1 MTTTTNLGK
10 VHIFPTETSYTNNK
24 SNIGSNDIALVK
36 SSLMDELKGNTT
48 PTLTA
53 LMNWDRMKALNGGTD
68 VRNYSSTA
76 TGLKS
81 YGGDSSFPDI
91 ENGTS
96 RKGTILLK
104 QSYTNFDKLLIIS
117 SSDSADFCFDK
128 LVDVWEFQNVMNM
141 GGVVDLMNETGLRW
155 RIHPHTA
162 PGLTPL
168 STETT
173 WFIADNGQNSAIVEI
188 YGVKY

>member
-10 VHIFPTETSYTNNK
+10 IHVFPSEESYNNNK
-24 SNIGSNDIALVK
+24 ESVGSNDIALIK

-53 LMNWDRMKALNGGTD
+53 LVDWDRMKTLNGGTD
-68 VRNYSSTA
+68 VRNYSHTS

-81 YGGDSSFPDI
+81 YGGDKSFPDVTG
-91 ENGTS
+91 GTS
-96 RKGTILLK
+96 RSGTILLK
-104 QSYTNFDKLLIIS
+104 QSYTNFDKLLVIS
-117 SSDSADFCFDK
+117 SGDNALYCFNK
-128 LVDVWEFQNVMNM
+128 IFNVWEFQSVMNM
-141 GGVVDLMNETGLRW
+141 GGVVDIIATEGIYWRLR
-155 RIHPHTA
+155 PHVA
-162 PGLTPL
+162 PDLAPL

-173 WFIADNGQNSAIVEI
+173 WFQYSQNSSIVEI

>member
-10 VHIFPTETSYTNNK
+10 IHVFPSETSYTNNK
-24 SNIGSNDIALVK
+24 SSIDSNDIALVK
-36 SSLMDELKGNTT
+36 SSVLDELKGNTA

-53 LMNWDRMKALNGGTD
+53 LIAWDRMKALNGSD
-68 VRNYSSTA
+68 VRNYSDSN

-104 QSYTNFDKLLIIS
+104 QSYTNFDKLLIILS
-117 SSDSADFCFDK
+117 GDNATYCFAK
-128 LVDVWEFQNVMNM
+128 IWNVWEFQNVMNM
-141 GGVVDLMNETGLRW
+141 GGAVDLVNAPQGIYWGIR
-155 RIHPHTA
+155 PHTA
-162 PGLTPL
+162 PNMAPL

-173 WFIADNGQNSAIVEI
+173 WFCYEQNSAIVEI

>member
-10 VHIFPTETSYTNNK
+10 VHIFPSETSYTNNK
-24 SNIGSNDIALVK
+24 SNIGSNDIALIK

-53 LMNWDRMKALNGGTD
+53 LIHWDRMKALNGGTD

-81 YGGDSSFPDI
+81 YGGDRSFPDI

-117 SSDSADFCFDK
+117 SSDSAGFCFDK
-128 LVDVWEFQNVMNM
+128 LVDVWEFQSVMNM

-162 PGLTPL
+162 PSLTPL

-173 WFIADNGQNSAIVEI
+173 WFIADDGQNSAIVEI

>member
-10 VHIFPTETSYTNNK
+10 VHIFPSETSYTNNK

-53 LMNWDRMKALNGGTD
+53 LINWDRMKALNGGTD

-96 RKGTILLK
+96 RTGTVLLK

-128 LVDVWEFQNVMNM
+128 LVDVWEFQSVMNM
-141 GGVVDLMNETGLRW
+141 GGAVDLMNETGLRW

-173 WFIADNGQNSAIVEI
+173 WFIADDGQNSAIVEI